1 MLVAKASVR
10 ASTWFVAFW
19 YWTLLYSPTYLNSIL
34 TVVWTSFCPSG
45 GFDHLGGLPSQNY
58 WIRRG
63 RGGIVGGQ
71 GGTFSLIQ
79 NHNCCNRHQH
89 QASIVQSGVLGDQ
102 SNEAGR
108 WYLCTSALVGWSN
121 NCYFGNTQFLS
132 SLDCETML
140 GWSILPVASG
150 QLLVGRQEAFVMA
163 WGEASWHLRGKIS
176 GIGGLDGGWWESHRD
191 RDVLFQE
198 GRAGAGRASWHLWN
212 PWNLRLGCLDRIRAN
227 LLLPK
232 NPRTRA
238 DPRIQWLG
246 SVALLVLGGWV

>member
-45 GFDHLGGLPSQNY
+45 GFRSPWRASFPELLDKEGK
-58 WIRRG
+58 RG
-63 RGGIVGGQ
+63 ERGGQ

-108 WYLCTSALVGWSN
+108 WYLCTSALIGWSN

-132 SLDCETML
+132 SSDCETML

-163 WGEASWHLRGKIS
+163 WGEASWHLRRKIS
-176 GIGGLDGGWWESHRD
+176 GIGGLDGGWWERHRD
-191 RDVLFQE
+191 LDGLFQE
-198 GRAGAGRASWHLWN
+198 GRAGAGQGQEEL
-212 PWNLRLGCLDRIRAN
+212 LGTFEILGIFGLDA
-227 LLLPK
+227 
-232 NPRTRA
+232 
-238 DPRIQWLG
+238 
-246 SVALLVLGGWV
+246 